1 MSMKMEVFW
10 DCSLVDFTLTIKTE
24 SSCEMSVN
32 IYQTTRCTIPEDSR
46 R

>member
-10 DCSLVDFTLTIKTE
+10 DDAPCSLVDFTLTIKTE

-32 IYQTTRCTIPEDSR
+32 IY
-46 R
+46 